1 VYHKKAPTTLED
13 IARHLHI
20 SRATVSNALSGNR
33 PVSAATKKQVEEACV
48 HLGYRMNTLARSL
61 RTSRTKIIGVTVPD
75 ILEPYLAVLVT
86 DVEVEL
92 KRHGYEMLLGS
103 YFFDSD
109 EEIRILQT
117 FRSLMVD
124 GILAISGRDDTLPA
138 YRDLVRQ
145 IPTVFLGRD
154 PMGAPISSVGSDD
167 FSQGEEA
174 VDYLATRGHT
184 RMAHL
189 TIEYSN
195 FRILKGRAEGFLH
208 GLKKHNLPSDE
219 SSVIVVPRILTH
231 EIDYTLE
238 YARQVYQRLRE
249 MDATAVFVVSDYV
262 AIALVKGLTSMGVA
276 VPRDLSLVSVTNTPY
291 VALTTPTIT
300 SFDLAPQIGARDA
313 VDLLM
318 KQLGRGRNPVVHLTI
333 PHTLV
338 ERESV
343 LDSRAS
349 R

>member
-1 VYHKKAPTTLED
+1 MYNKKAPTTLED
-13 IARHLHI
+13 IARYLHI

-33 PVSAATKKQVEEACV
+33 PVSAATKKRVEEACV
-48 HLGYRMNTLARSL
+48 RLGYRMNTLARSL

-75 ILEPYLAVLVT
+75 ILEPFLAVLVR

-109 EEIRILQT
+109 EELRILQT
-117 FRSLMVD
+117 FQSLMVE
-124 GILAISGRDDTLPA
+124 GILAVSGRDDTLPA
-138 YRDLVRQ
+138 YRDLARQ
-145 IPTVFLGRD
+145 IPTVFLERD
-154 PMGAPISSVGSDD
+154 PIGEPISSVGSDT

-174 VDYLATRGHT
+174 VDYLAARGHT

-195 FRILKGRAEGFLH
+195 FRILKDRAEGFLH
-208 GLKKHNLPSDE
+208 GLRKHGLPADE
-219 SSVIVVPRILTH
+219 SHVIVVPRILTH

-238 YARQVYQRLRE
+238 YTREVYQRLQQ
-249 MDATAVFVVSDYV
+249 MSATAVFVVSDYV

-276 VPRDLSLVSVTNTPY
+276 VPHDLSLVSVTNTPF

-300 SFDLAPQIGARDA
+300 SFDLSPQVGARDA
-313 VDLLM
+313 VDILM
-318 KQLGRGRNPVVHLTI
+318 KQLLRSRNRAVHLTMPQSLI
-333 PHTLV
+333 
-338 ERESV
+338 ERDSV
-343 LDSRAS
+343 RDLNAPR
-349 R
+349 